1 MLQVILRSEATAFW
15 TERDDRSD
23 NVAAV
28 ATGNLGSILY
38 ELTVALW
45 AQRARGRGLPG
56 YLCLPVTLLIN
67 SLVVV
72 V

>member
-38 ELTVALW
+38 ELTVALR
-45 AQRARGRGLPG
+45 AQRARRRGLPG

-67 SLVVV
+67 SL
-72 V
+72 